1 MSFPC
6 VYVEKS
12 IQTAVEIYVNYTT
25 QSKLFL
31 GCAAKH
37 TNQLQTTLFIRLT
50 YDIAHHGKYV
60 HRQLFV
66 FYRADQ
72 YGGNG
77 HAVRKATSRN
87 VVQFNFFH
95 SLTTSVGLGLFIVD
109 VFKSHWRN
117 MSLGRTPLGEW
128 SELRRDLC
136 VTSHNTHSRQI
147 SMRSAWFEP
156 AIPSSQRPLSQA
168 LDSAATGRAN

>member
-1 MSFPC
+1 M
-6 VYVEKS
+6 
-12 IQTAVEIYVNYTT
+12 NYTT

-60 HRQLFV
+60 QRQLFV
-66 FYRADQ
+66 VYTAGQ

-87 VVQFNFFH
+87 VAQCNFFFPH
-95 SLTTSVGLGLFIVD
+95 SLTSAGLGIFIVD
-109 VFKSHWRN
+109 VFKSH
-117 MSLGRTPLGEW
+117 
-128 SELRRDLC
+128 
-136 VTSHNTHSRQI
+136 
-147 SMRSAWFEP
+147 
-156 AIPSSQRPLSQA
+156 
-168 LDSAATGRAN
+168 